1 MSRVAQKLCDEI
13 VEPVLK
19 PSKDNA
25 TKRSSSKFL
34 SQCPSRQDSKST
46 RSITI
51 EKRKVINKLV
61 PNDSNSSRTKFK
73 SKETLFKKKFT
84 DIAVNTLITGPLRCD
99 NDCVTMVRKRDNKC
113 SCKCAQKRL
122 NYKAS
127 AKQIQTFDSRHFSL
141 TDKACA
147 QCIETASCGTQFL
160 EKLSGGVLKPQSS
173 TGTKKSSKDIIKI
186 NSSFK
191 DPYRVRQ
198 EESTTKP
205 AFINYMGARRWALSQ
220 YPTRGPDF

>member
-13 VEPVLK
+13 VEPALK
-19 PSKDNA
+19 PSKDSA
-25 TKRSSSKFL
+25 TKRSTSKFL
-34 SQCPSRQDSKST
+34 SQCPSRQDSKTT
-46 RSITI
+46 RSIII

-61 PNDSNSSRTKFK
+61 PNDSNSSRTKFR
-73 SKETLFKKKFT
+73 SKETLLKKKFT

-99 NDCVTMVRKRDNKC
+99 SDCVTMVRKRDNKC
-113 SCKCAQKRL
+113 SCKCAQKRM

-127 AKQIQTFDSRHFSL
+127 AKQIQTSNTRNFSL

-160 EKLSGGVLKPQSS
+160 EKLSGVIKPQSS
-173 TGTKKSSKDIIKI
+173 TGTKKSSKDIMKI
-186 NSSFK
+186 HSSVK
-191 DPYRVRQ
+191 DRLKQ
-198 EESTTKP
+198 EETISRP